1 MELVERDAALVA
13 RREAARREREEAVAR
28 ERARVIREGV
38 EAMREQTRR
47 AVAVLAQQ
55 LDAERSTVAA
65 QKTTIAVC
73 FLNLFLVNM
82 SILTYLVKLAYS

>member
-28 ERARVIREGV
+28 ESARVIREGM
-38 EAMREQTRR
+38 EAMCEQTRR
-47 AVAVLAQQ
+47 AVAALAQQ

-73 FLNLFLVNM
+73 FLNLLLINIF
-82 SILTYLVKLAYS
+82 ILTYFLPVN

>member
-1 MELVERDAALVA
+1 MELVERDAALIA

-28 ERARVIREGV
+28 ERARVVRDGV

-47 AVAVLAQQ
+47 AVAALAQH

-65 QKTTIAVC
+65 QKSTIAVC
-73 FLNLFLVNM
+73 LLDYFLINI
-82 SILTYLVKLAYS
+82 SILI